1 MAKDGAAI
9 AKTAAAS
16 NTLNEDK
23 VQGCAALVVA
33 AVTGITNRDVMK
45 VDVALPLAFIT
56 PPRYHPLHSNLCSTQ
71 GRVLARPFSFAG
83 TGGRG
88 RNAIRATDR
97 QTGQTEELSALQSR
111 ENGRKRAVPPLPL
124 QTAGPHAPAA
134 ARHRTAGGVDRR
146 QRLARRRELLRRPLQ
161 VHPGVRRGTLAVIPP
176 QWSSSTD
183 LPAVH
188 FTTRPSRVLTQT
200 SFASLL
206 LALVK

>member
-1 MAKDGAAI
+1 MSRHGLICRLRPATIRCTAI
-9 AKTAAAS
+9 CAVRKA
-16 NTLNEDK
+16 
-23 VQGCAALVVA
+23 GCSPGLFL
-33 AVTGITNRDVMK
+33 
-45 VDVALPLAFIT
+45 LPE
-56 PPRYHPLHSNLCSTQ
+56 R
-71 GRVLARPFSFAG
+71 
-83 TGGRG
+83 GGRG

-111 ENGRKRAVPPLPL
+111 ENGRDRAVPPLPL
-124 QTAGPHAPAA
+124 QTAGAHAPAA

-161 VHPGVRRGTLAVIPP
+161 VNPGVRRGTLAIIPA

-200 SFASLL
+200 SFASPL